1 MSTLLDCR
9 VTPAMIILV
18 MLAGGAMATDRTD
31 MRIRDLGIAPGVLSP
46 GPLNAITD
54 VAGVRVGHRTLIAGD
69 EVRTGVTAILAHEG
83 NVFLEKV
90 PAAVHTGNG
99 FGKAAGFEQVR
110 ELGNIESPILLTNTL
125 NVGTAL
131 AAGAKWVMR
140 QPGNAEARSV
150 NVVVGET
157 NDGYLNAIRGQHV
170 SEKDVFAAIESAQP
184 GPVAEGNV
192 GAGTGTR
199 AFGFKGGIGTA
210 SRALP
215 EALGGW
221 TVGVLVQANF
231 GGVLTIDGL
240 TVGEAL
246 DQYDFRDELNGGSDD
261 AERDPEDGSIMVV
274 IATDAP
280 VGSRNLERMARR
292 APLGIARTGG
302 YMSNGSGDF
311 VIAFSV
317 ADRIRYADPEPAR
330 EHPRLSNDR
339 TSALFLAT
347 VEAVEEAIYN
357 ALVAAETMT
366 GVDGRVL
373 EALPL
378 ERLRALKARRDGGA
392 DEKRGR

>member
-1 MSTLLDCR
+1 MPKISGGSACLLI
-9 VTPAMIILV
+9 V
-18 MLAGGAMATDRTD
+18 LALNHSGGASASEANDL
-31 MRIRDLGIAPGVLSP
+31 RIRDLGIAPGVMAP

-54 VAGVRVGHRTLIAGD
+54 VTGVRVGHRTLISGD
-69 EVRTGVTAILAHEG
+69 SVRTGVTAVLPHGG
-83 NVFLEKV
+83 NLFTDKV
-90 PAAVHTGNG
+90 AAAVYTGNG

-110 ELGNIESPILLTNTL
+110 ELGELESPIVLTNTL

-131 AAGAKWVMR
+131 AASVKWLLG
-140 QPGNAEARSV
+140 QAGNENLRSV

-157 NDGYLNAIRGQHV
+157 NDGYLNDIRGQHV
-170 SEKDVFAAIESAQP
+170 CEEDVFSAIETAQS
-184 GPVAEGNV
+184 GQVMEGNV

-199 AFGFKGGIGTA
+199 AFGFKGGIGSA
-210 SRALP
+210 SRVLP
-215 EALGGW
+215 PALGGW
-221 TVGVLVQANF
+221 TVGTLVQANF

-240 TVGEAL
+240 KVGEAL
-246 DQYDFRDELNGGSDD
+246 EQYDFRDELTSGTNRTED
-261 AERDPEDGSIMVV
+261 DPEEGSIMVV

-317 ADRIRYADPEPAR
+317 ADRLEHADTAAVR
-330 EHPRLSNDR
+330 EHSRLANR
-339 TSALFLAT
+339 QTSALFLAV

-366 GVDGRVL
+366 GVEGRTV

-378 ERLRALKARRDGGA
+378 EQLRTLAQP
-392 DEKRGR
+392 

>member
-1 MSTLLDCR
+1 MPKISGGSACLLI
-9 VTPAMIILV
+9 V
-18 MLAGGAMATDRTD
+18 LALNHSGGASASEANDL
-31 MRIRDLGIAPGVLSP
+31 RIRDLGIAPGVMAP

-54 VAGVRVGHRTLIAGD
+54 VTGVRVGHRTLISGD
-69 EVRTGVTAILAHEG
+69 SVRTGVTAVLPHGG
-83 NVFLEKV
+83 NLFTDKV
-90 PAAVHTGNG
+90 AAAVYTGNG

-110 ELGNIESPILLTNTL
+110 ELGELESPIVLTNTL

-131 AAGAKWVMR
+131 AASVKWLLG
-140 QPGNAEARSV
+140 QAGNENLRSV

-157 NDGYLNAIRGQHV
+157 NDGYLNDIRGQHV
-170 SEKDVFAAIESAQP
+170 GEEDVFSAIETAQS
-184 GPVAEGNV
+184 GQVMEGNV

-199 AFGFKGGIGTA
+199 AFGFKGGIGSA
-210 SRALP
+210 SRVLP
-215 EALGGW
+215 PALGGW
-221 TVGVLVQANF
+221 TVGTLVQANF

-240 TVGEAL
+240 KVGEAL
-246 DQYDFRDELNGGSDD
+246 EQYDFRDELTSGTNRTED
-261 AERDPEDGSIMVV
+261 DPEEGSIMVV

-317 ADRIRYADPEPAR
+317 ADRLEHADTAAVR
-330 EHPRLSNDR
+330 EHSRLANR
-339 TSALFLAT
+339 QTSALFLAV

-366 GVDGRVL
+366 GVEGRTV

-378 ERLRALKARRDGGA
+378 EQLRTLAQP
-392 DEKRGR
+392 

>member
-1 MSTLLDCR
+1 MIPDILRGSVFPLL
-9 VTPAMIILV
+9 ILALNV
-18 MLAGGAMATDRTD
+18 VGGASATEANDL
-31 MRIRDLGIAPGVLSP
+31 RIRDLGIRPGVMAP

-54 VAGVRVGHRTLIAGD
+54 VTGVKVGHRTLISGD
-69 EVRTGVTAILAHEG
+69 SVRTGVTAVLPHGG
-83 NVFLEKV
+83 NLFTDKV
-90 PAAVHTGNG
+90 AAAVYTGNG

-110 ELGNIESPILLTNTL
+110 ELGELESPIVLTNTL

-131 AAGAKWVMR
+131 AASVKWLLG
-140 QPGNAEARSV
+140 QAGNEDLRSV

-157 NDGYLNAIRGQHV
+157 NDGYLNDIRGQHV
-170 SEKDVFAAIESAQP
+170 GEEDVFSAIETAQS
-184 GPVAEGNV
+184 GKFMEGNV

-199 AFGFKGGIGTA
+199 AFGFKGGIGSA
-210 SRALP
+210 SRVLP
-215 EALGGW
+215 PALGGW
-221 TVGVLVQANF
+221 TVGTLVQANF

-240 TVGEAL
+240 KVGEAL
-246 DQYDFRDELNGGSDD
+246 EQYDFRDELTSGTNRTED
-261 AERDPEDGSIMVV
+261 DPEEGSIMVV

-280 VGSRNLERMARR
+280 MGSRNLERMARR

-317 ADRIRYADPEPAR
+317 ADRLMHADTAAVR
-330 EHPRLSNDR
+330 EHSRLANR
-339 TSALFLAT
+339 QTSALFLAV

-366 GVDGRVL
+366 GVEGRTV

-378 ERLRALKARRDGGA
+378 EQLRKLAQP
-392 DEKRGR
+392 

>member
-1 MSTLLDCR
+1 MLSKSRMAAGALLALVLMEAAMSAESDPVR
-9 VTPAMIILV
+9 V
-18 MLAGGAMATDRTD
+18 
-31 MRIRDLGIAPGVLSP
+31 RDLGLTPGVLP
-46 GPLNAITD
+46 AGPLNAITD
-54 VAGVRVGHRTLIAGD
+54 VAGVRVGHRTLIEGRS
-69 EVRTGVTAILAHEG
+69 VRTGVTAILAHDD
-83 NVFLEKV
+83 NLFDEKV
-90 PAAVHTGNG
+90 PAAVHTANG

-110 ELGNIESPILLTNTL
+110 ELGNLEAPILLTNTL
-125 NVGTAL
+125 DVGTAL
-131 AAGAKWVMR
+131 AAGAKWVLR
-140 QPGNAEARSV
+140 QPGNDDVRSV

-157 NDGYLNAIRGQHV
+157 NDGYLNDIRGQHL
-170 SEKDVFAAIESAQP
+170 SEKDVFAAIDSARP

-199 AFGFKGGIGTA
+199 AFGFKGGIGTS

-240 TVGEAL
+240 KVGQAL
-246 DQYDFRDELNGGSDD
+246 GHHDFHDELAGAGKDGGDVK
-261 AERDPEDGSIMVV
+261 RDPEEGSIMVV

-280 VGSRNLERMARR
+280 VGARNLERMAKR
-292 APLGIARTGG
+292 ASLGIARTGG

-317 ADRIRYADPEPAR
+317 AERIRYADPESLRAR
-330 EHPRLSNDR
+330 RRLSNDR
-339 TSALFLAT
+339 TSALFLAA
-347 VEAVEEAIYN
+347 VEATEEAIYN

-366 GVDGRVL
+366 GAEGRVI

-378 ERLRALKARRDGGA
+378 ETVRKLARQRARALP
-392 DEKRGR
+392 